1 MIDILHEAKRCLK
14 CKNPTCVKGCPV
26 LTNIPNV
33 LKLFLNGDITK
44 AGKVLFDNNPLSV
57 FCAKI
62 CPHENNCMGHC
73 VLNIKHDPIKFYE
86 IEEYISSQYFDKAE
100 FKKPKFNGHK
110 MAIIGAGPAG
120 LTLAFLMAK
129 KGYKVT
135 LIESKD
141 KIGGVL
147 RYGIPDFRLPK
158 EPLDKLLEK
167 MHEIGIVFRPN
178 TLIGPVVTIDDMF
191 NDGYES
197 IFIGTGVWKP
207 NKLRIPGETL
217 GNVHFAIDYLKNP
230 DSYKYL
236 GNKITVIGAG
246 NVAIDVA
253 RTLVRKTKA
262 KVTIVFNREP
272 EMMTALKEQIELAK
286 VDGINFKFMLETI
299 RIEEDGII
307 VKKVN
312 NNNGDYV
319 LDNNEQKVTSDSVII
334 AIGQGAL
341 SNIVKNTKDI
351 NTKEKGLVITDT
363 YGKTTRPGVFA
374 AGDVVHGAKTVA
386 EAVAAT
392 KLVAEVM
399 DEYMMNGKNVEENA
413 D

>member
-1 MIDILHEAKRCLK
+1 MADILLEAKRCLK
-14 CKNPTCVKGCPV
+14 CTNPTCQKGCPV
-26 LTNIPNV
+26 TTQIPSII
-33 LKLFLNGDITK
+33 KMFLNGEISE
-44 AGKVLFDNNPLSV
+44 AGKVLFENNPLSV
-57 FCAKI
+57 FCAQI

-73 VLNIKHDPIKFYE
+73 VLSKKNEPIKFFE
-86 IEEYISSQYFDKAE
+86 IEEYISSLYIENAE
-100 FKKPKFNGHK
+100 FKKPAWNGHR

-120 LTLAFLMAK
+120 LTLAFIMAQ

-135 LIESKD
+135 VIESKD

-147 RYGIPDFRLPK
+147 RYGIPEFRLPK
-158 EPLDKLLEK
+158 VYLDKMLDRMNEL
-167 MHEIGIVFRPN
+167 GIIFRPN

-191 NDGYES
+191 SDGYES

-230 DSYKYL
+230 DSYKFL
-236 GNKITVIGAG
+236 GKEITVIGAG

-253 RTLVRKTKA
+253 RTLVRKSNA

-272 EMMTALKEQIELAK
+272 EKMTALNEQIALAK
-286 VDGINFKFMLETI
+286 VDGIKFLTMLETVK
-299 RIEEDGII
+299 IEDDGII
-307 VKKVN
+307 VKDVKKIS
-312 NNNGDYV
+312 DEEYE
-319 LDNNEQKVTSDSVII
+319 LDDFSARKIPSTSVII

-351 NTKEKGLVITDT
+351 DTKEKGLVITDAF
-363 YGKTTRPGVFA
+363 GKTTRPGVFA

-392 KLVAEVM
+392 KEVAKVM
-399 DEYMMNGKNVEENA
+399 DDFMMGRN
-413 D
+413 

>member
-1 MIDILHEAKRCLK
+1 MADILLEAKRCLK
-14 CKNPTCVKGCPV
+14 CTNPTCQKGCPV
-26 LTNIPNV
+26 ATKIPSIIRMF
-33 LKLFLNGDITK
+33 LDGEIKEAGEILFE
-44 AGKVLFDNNPLSV
+44 NNPLSV
-57 FCAKI
+57 FCAHI

-73 VLNIKHDPIKFYE
+73 VLNKKNEPIKFFE
-86 IEEYISSQYFDKAE
+86 IEEYISSLYIENAE
-100 FKKPKFNGHK
+100 FEKPVWNGHR

-120 LTLAFLMAK
+120 LTLAFIMAK

-135 LIESKD
+135 VIESKE

-147 RYGIPDFRLPK
+147 RYGIPEFRLPK
-158 EPLDKLLEK
+158 IYLDKMLDRMNEL
-167 MHEIGIVFRPN
+167 GIIFRPN

-191 NDGYES
+191 SDGYES

-230 DSYKYL
+230 DSYKFL
-236 GNKITVIGAG
+236 GKEITVIGAG

-253 RTLVRKTKA
+253 RTLVRKSNA

-272 EMMTALKEQIELAK
+272 EKMTALSEQIALAK
-286 VDGINFKFMLETI
+286 VDGIKFLTMLETI
-299 RIEEDGII
+299 KIEDDGIVVKD
-307 VKKVN
+307 VKKMSE
-312 NNNGDYV
+312 DEYT
-319 LDNNEQKVTSDSVII
+319 LDDLSARKITSTSVII

-351 NTKEKGLVITDT
+351 NTKEKGLVITDAF
-363 YGKTTRPGVFA
+363 GKTTRPGVFA

-386 EAVAAT
+386 EAVVLL
-392 KLVAEVM
+392 KM
-399 DEYMMNGKNVEENA
+399 QKKNGYLLQSKTI
-413 D
+413 